1 MSLDYNACEA
11 LKFSVP
17 TDNTHLIL
25 LPSSIV
31 LLWLDTCTSL
41 FACGMCMRM
50 LIIMLLDVSPYMA
63 VGIVV

>member
-1 MSLDYNACEA
+1 M
-11 LKFSVP
+11 P

-50 LIIMLLDVSPYMA
+50 LIIIRPYVA